1 MSCNEGCRSAAPAM
15 DIKKFL
21 SPADAHVD
29 LRASH
34 KTRLLQELARRAA
47 KALDLAPEQISA
59 EILKREEL
67 GSTGT
72 GGGVA
77 IPHARIQELNKPF
90 GVFARLNK
98 PIDFEAIDGRPVD
111 LVFLLLLPA
120 DPVGEQLKALAS
132 VARKLRD
139 PASLR
144 DLRAANGSARL
155 YDAMTA

>member
-1 MSCNEGCRSAAPAM
+1 MN
-15 DIKKFL
+15 IKDFL
-21 SPADAHVD
+21 SPTDTHVD
-29 LRASH
+29 VRASD
-34 KTRLLQELARRAA
+34 KSRLLQELARRAA
-47 KALDLAPEQISA
+47 SSLNLPAEQIPG

-77 IPHARIQELNKPF
+77 IPHARIQGLNRSF
-90 GVFARLNK
+90 GILVRLSK

-120 DPVGEQLKALAS
+120 NPVGEALKALAS
-132 VARKLRD
+132 VARKFRD

-144 DLRAANGSARL
+144 DLRSASDAASL
-155 YDAMTA
+155 YDAMTV